1 MMPPM
6 VLNNVAV
13 EYAPINISGAL
24 GDYTVLAAE
33 AGTRYR
39 ILHYNLIQEAFQ
51 ALTFKSGS
59 NNLSGAML
67 NVTFSSTT
75 PFISPLH
82 DQAPWG
88 VMQTNKGEAFII
100 NKSDAFWIRGY
111 ITFQRIRDQPQ
122 QV

>member
-6 VLNNVAV
+6 VLNNIPV
-13 EYAPINISGAL
+13 EYAPINISGAA
-24 GDYTVLAAE
+24 GDTTVLAAE

-51 ALTFKSGS
+51 AITFKS
-59 NNLSGAML
+59 NATALSGAML

-88 VMQTNKGEAFII
+88 VMQTAKGEAFVIG
-100 NKSDAFWIRGY
+100 KSDAFWIRGY
-111 ITFQRIRDQPQ
+111 ITYQRIRDQPQ